1 MRGLVPRIHVFLATQ
16 QRRGWPGHIGERSDA
31 VLLTAMGER
40 SDAVLLTAMGERR
53 DAVLLTAMGERSDA
67 VLLTAMGERS
77 DAVLLTAMPGHDGA
91 ESQIPNTSLK
101 NRAVDP

>member
-1 MRGLVPRIHVFLATQ
+1 MRGLVPRIHVFLATR

-31 VLLTAMGER
+31 VLLTAI
-40 SDAVLLTAMGERR
+40 
-53 DAVLLTAMGERSDA
+53 GERSDA

-101 NRAVDP
+101 NRAIDPCDCVLARSSSAFFGVEKPCLVPL

>member
-1 MRGLVPRIHVFLATQ
+1 MRGLVPRIHVVLATR

-31 VLLTAMGER
+31 VLLTAIGER
-40 SDAVLLTAMGERR
+40 S

-77 DAVLLTAMPGHDGA
+77 DAVLLTAMPVHDGA

-101 NRAVDP
+101 NRAIDPCDCVLARS